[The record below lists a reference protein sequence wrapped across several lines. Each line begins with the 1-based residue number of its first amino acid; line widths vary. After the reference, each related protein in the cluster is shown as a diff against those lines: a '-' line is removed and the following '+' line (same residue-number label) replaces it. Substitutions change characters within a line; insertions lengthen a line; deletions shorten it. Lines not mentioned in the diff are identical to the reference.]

1 MGPQISLVGKA
12 IGLRNRFYAAVSL
25 FNSVIDHR

>member
-12 IGLRNRFYAAVSL
+12 IGLTDRFYAAVSL